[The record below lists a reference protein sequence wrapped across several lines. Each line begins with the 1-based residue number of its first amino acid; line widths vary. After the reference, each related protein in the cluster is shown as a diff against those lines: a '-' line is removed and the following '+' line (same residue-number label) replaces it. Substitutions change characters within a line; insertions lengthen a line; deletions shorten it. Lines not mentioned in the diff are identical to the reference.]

1 MAAAEGFGI
10 FCDQGF
16 VYNFSLGGGGK
27 NFVESKGWQRGYL
40 HVIISV
46 LNAHKVEEPELQSV
60 NFEEELDIF
69 KETNRKIR
77 L

>member
-27 NFVESKGWQRGYL
+27 NFVESKG
-40 HVIISV
+40 
-46 LNAHKVEEPELQSV
+46 
-60 NFEEELDIF
+60 
-69 KETNRKIR
+69 
-77 L
+77 